1 MLHSAEDTDKEVD
14 FQNRIGNIG
23 GGALAIAGV
32 VLCAFSN
39 VLWGLVVI
47 LIGLLF
53 AFFVRVDAGLI
64 VISRNQLVTHELQ
77 RILIKKLSETREQ

>member
-1 MLHSAEDTDKEVD
+1 MLHSAEDTNKEVD

-23 GGALAIAGV
+23 GGVLAIAGV

-47 LIGLLF
+47 LIGLVF
-53 AFFVRVDAGLI
+53 AFLTRVDAGLI

>member
-14 FQNRIGNIG
+14 FQNLIGNIG
-23 GGALAIAGV
+23 GVLLAIAGV
-32 VLCAFSN
+32 ILCAFSY

-77 RILIKKLSETREQ
+77 RILIKKLSEKS